1 VIKFNIDY
9 SESPVDGFQD
19 FEKAKTDT
27 YAETQLKNII
37 PKRFHGSRIG
47 HYKTPI
53 DDLVRTFCTSGQGQ
67 VFLLSGSVGTGK
79 STVGFASMYERAL
92 KGLNAGEY
100 LSARLLCPILR
111 SKQNFNSPESEFDF
125 IMRMGT
131 TPYFFYDEAG
141 KADDKEIEWAFLSK
155 VLAIRYDN
163 MLDSFITTNMGL
175 GDFAAFI
182 KHSGKGEDIYT
193 RIKSN
198 LITACF
204 TGECFR
210 RENVIA

>member
-1 VIKFNIDY
+1 MRKLNISF
-9 SESPVDGFQD
+9 SEIDNVQEQNIETFKN
-19 FEKAKTDT
+19 ENHV
-27 YAETQLKNII
+27 ETQLANII

-47 HYKTPI
+47 KYETPI
-53 DDLVRTFCTSGQGQ
+53 DDLVRTFCTNGQGQ

-92 KGLNAGEY
+92 KGLPVGEY
-100 LSARLLCPILR
+100 LSARMLCPILR

-175 GDFAAFI
+175 GDFGAFI
-182 KHSGKGEDIYT
+182 KHCGKGDDIYT

-204 TGECFR
+204 TGRCFR
-210 RENVIA
+210 QENVIA

>member
-1 VIKFNIDY
+1 MKKFNID
-9 SESPVDGFQD
+9 SSIPLVEDFQD
-19 FEKAKTDT
+19 FEKTKTDA
-27 YAETQLKNII
+27 YAETQLANII

-47 HYKTPI
+47 KFKTPI
-53 DDLVRTFCTSGQGQ
+53 DELMKNFCTGGNGQ

-92 KGLNAGEY
+92 KGLPVGEY
-100 LSARLLCPILR
+100 LSARMLCPILR
-111 SKQNFNSPESEFDF
+111 SKQNFNSPESEFEF

-131 TPYFFYDEAG
+131 TPYWFYDEAG

-182 KHSGKGEDIYT
+182 KHNGKGEDIYT

-210 RENVIA
+210 QENVIA